1 MLVDKAGHAAVDVIR
16 DYRVDYNNRPVS
28 NVISFI
34 PDILPVVGNT
44 SGRLHCE
51 FVRNFFFR
59 IIVLGNRPFFFP
71 VTEVQVPE

>member
-1 MLVDKAGHAAVDVIR
+1 MISHWMKRLWTRLEKIR
-16 DYRVDYNNRPVS
+16 DYRVDYNNRPVF

-34 PDILPVVGNT
+34 PVVGNT

-51 FVRNFFFR
+51 FVRIFFFR
-59 IIVLGNRPFFFP
+59 ITVLGNRPFFFP